1 MQTGLLVPSAEI
13 ERETGF
19 GNDQLRKW
27 RQRYGFPLLSTSPDS
42 AIGYSSE
49 TVGQLLSIKRFLESG
64 FRASQV
70 VGKSPLELARL
81 RLAIADEVP
90 NPCLSKST
98 LKLIDLVKQSNVP
111 GLRELLA
118 KARARGTLT
127 EFVLNTIVPL
137 VKGLNADWPRTEID
151 IYREHL
157 CTSVIERCLHAEILS
172 SKPKRGY
179 PTILFA
185 AVAGERHMLG
195 LLMAEAVM
203 ADQGANTLSLGS
215 HAPFDDVKLGVV
227 ACDADVLA
235 LSFSFAF
242 AARRVRPALL
252 HLRRILPPR
261 VEIWVGGAASAIVRR
276 PPKGVRIFSEI
287 QESVGALRELSGHK
301 RG

>member
-1 MQTGLLVPSAEI
+1 MQTGLLVPSTEI

-27 RQRYGFPLLSTSPDS
+27 RQRYGFPLLSTSPDC
-42 AIGYSSE
+42 AAGYSFE
-49 TVGQLLSIKRFLESG
+49 TVGQLLAIKRFLEG
-64 FRASQV
+64 GYRPSQV
-70 VGKSPLELARL
+70 VGKSPMELACL
-81 RLAIADEVP
+81 RQALADCVP
-90 NPCLSKST
+90 DPGLSEST
-98 LKLIDLVKQSNVP
+98 LKLIELVKQSNVS
-111 GLRELLA
+111 GLRALLA
-118 KARARGTLT
+118 KARATGTLT

-137 VKGLNADWPRTEID
+137 LKGLNTDWPRTEIEV
-151 IYREHL
+151 YREHL

-172 SKPKRGY
+172 CKPKRGY

-195 LLMAEAVM
+195 LLMAEAAL
-203 ADQGANTLSLGS
+203 ADQGANTISMGS
-215 HAPFDDVKLGVV
+215 HAPFNDVKLGVA

-235 LSFSFAF
+235 LSFSVAF

-252 HLRRILPPR
+252 QLRRLLPDH
-261 VEIWVGGAASAIVRR
+261 VEIWAGGAASAVVMR

-287 QESVGALRELSGHK
+287 QESVGALRELSGRK